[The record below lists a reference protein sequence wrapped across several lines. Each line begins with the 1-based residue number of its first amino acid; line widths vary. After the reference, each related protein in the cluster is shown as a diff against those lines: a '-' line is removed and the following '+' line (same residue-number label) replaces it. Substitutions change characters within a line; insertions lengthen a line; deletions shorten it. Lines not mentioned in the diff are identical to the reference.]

1 MRQFRLDY
9 SLKNIPIPSRDNY
22 LRNLIEKA
30 ESVLKRMRWK
40 AHFFLKGEKSQENT
54 RNFGLSSNK
63 TPPTVLEL
71 KPFEEDVIKLLETI
85 KFRDTKDYFQ
95 DSLANDLKKINSSD
109 KMFVFADKTRNI
121 YETSLDTYNKL
132 LHDNIT
138 KTYKHES
145 EENISEINNE
155 LNHIA
160 NKLSIGNRI
169 ECMKKREA
177 FISLKD
183 HKENFQTNPKC
194 RLINPAKSDSGKISK
209 SILDRLNTKLRS
221 ILNVNQWRNTQNVI
235 EWFGSIEEKT
245 RHSFISFDIVDF
257 YPSIS
262 ENLLDQ
268 ALSWASN
275 LADISDED
283 ISIIKH
289 ARKSLLFNHGRP
301 WIKNNNSNLFDVTMG
316 SYDGAEICELVGL
329 FILNHLGKKFGKK
342 NIGLYRDDG
351 LAVIKNRSARLA
363 DKTRKELHKIF
374 EQFGLKITF
383 ETRLALKAKE
393 NRFHHKMVHNKK
405 VYFLHGRIQK
415 M

>member
-1 MRQFRLDY
+1 M
-9 SLKNIPIPSRDNY
+9 
-22 LRNLIEKA
+22 IEKA
-30 ESVLKRMRWK
+30 ESVQKRMRWK

-54 RNFGLSSNK
+54 RNFGLSSTK
-63 TPPTVLEL
+63 APPTVLEM

-85 KFRDTKDYFQ
+85 KFRDKKDHFQ
-95 DSLANDLKKINSSD
+95 DILPNDLKKINSSD
-109 KMFVFADKTRNI
+109 KIFVFTDKTRSI

-138 KTYKHES
+138 KTYKHGS

-183 HKENFQTNPKC
+183 HKEIFQNNPKC

-209 SILDRLNTKLRS
+209 SILDKLNTKLRS

-268 ALSWASN
+268 ALSWACS
-275 LADISDED
+275 LADISDEG

-301 WIKNNNSNLFDVTMG
+301 WIKNNNSNLFDVTWVAMTG
-316 SYDGAEICELVGL
+316 Q
-329 FILNHLGKKFGKK
+329 KFA
-342 NIGLYRDDG
+342 N
-351 LAVIKNRSARLA
+351 
-363 DKTRKELHKIF
+363 
-374 EQFGLKITF
+374 
-383 ETRLALKAKE
+383 
-393 NRFHHKMVHNKK
+393 
-405 VYFLHGRIQK
+405 
-415 M
+415 